1 MKKAIIITGTPGT
14 GKTTL
19 AKKLEGDGY
28 LVVNITNLV
37 REKELYET
45 YDKKLDTLIVDE
57 EKLEK
62 ELIKLIEANK
72 NKFPLVLDS
81 HLVEIPKDFLFHCFV
96 LRCSI
101 KNLILRLKERDY
113 KQRKI
118 DENVE
123 AEIMEVVLTDMLDL
137 YSPEKVTVINTD
149 GDIEESYKKMK
160 EKIESLL
167 NIDSN

>member
-19 AKKLEGDGY
+19 AKKLESDGY
-28 LVVNITNLV
+28 PVVNITNLV

-62 ELIKLIEANK
+62 ELIKLIESNTS
-72 NKFPLVLDS
+72 KFPLVLDS

-101 KNLILRLKERDY
+101 KNLISRLKERDY
-113 KQRKI
+113 KQIKI

-123 AEIMEVVLTDMLDL
+123 AEIMEVVLTDMLEL

-149 GDIEESYKKMK
+149 GNIEESYKKMK

-167 NIDSN
+167 NINSN

>member
-1 MKKAIIITGTPGT
+1 LKKAIIITGTPGT